1 MSIYHLDKIFNPESV
16 AVIGA
21 SDKIGSIGHA
31 VLRNLREGGCAAP
44 VFAVNIKQRS
54 VMGESAYPSVLDIP
68 QSIDLAVIATPLPTV
83 PDIIKECVAAGVGGA
98 IVISAGGKE
107 IGAEGRLLETRI
119 RQAAERGSLRIV
131 GPNCLGVICTGSRL
145 NASFANHMALPGKL
159 AFVSQSGAICTAVLD
174 LALKQK
180 IGFSHFLSIGSMLDV
195 DFGDLINYLG
205 DDPAVQ
211 SIVLYVESLS
221 NVRKFMSAARAV
233 SRIKPIVVLK
243 SGRSPAGA
251 RAAASHTG
259 ALAGEDAVHDA
270 AFKRAGIVRIN
281 TIAELF
287 DCAELMAKQPRP
299 PGSGLAVITN
309 AGGPGV
315 MAVDALVMQGLEPV
329 PLTTETLKALDGILP
344 RHWSH
349 GNPIDILG
357 DASPERYR
365 EVLKVCLTAPEI
377 QALLVMLTPQS
388 MTDPTGVAMALVEVL
403 REKPV
408 SIFTVWMGGGDVE
421 AGRTLFNASGIPTYE
436 TPERAV
442 TAFVSMVSYQRN
454 LELLQQV
461 PPKLPRALAFDRATV
476 ERMVSEALQR
486 GERFLP
492 EFESKAL
499 LAAYGIPVN
508 RGEVARSPEEA
519 VHLAAKI
526 GYPLAMKIYS
536 PDVVH
541 KSDVDGIRLNLS
553 HAGDVRMAFE
563 SIMASV
569 RTHNPGARLPGVTL
583 QPMLKPPD
591 YELILGSKR
600 DSHFGPVI
608 LFGMGGIMAEIL
620 RDHAIALPPLNRLL
634 ARRLIESTRVS
645 QLLRGYRN
653 RPAANL
659 EVLEEILLRLS
670 QLVTDIPEI
679 AELDI
684 NPLFLTEDKACAV
697 DARVILEPS
706 ELPSPLHLVISPYPN
721 QYEAE
726 VVTTGGLKVLI
737 RPIKPED
744 APLLVDLFQTL
755 SFRSIYQRFFSPL
768 KSLSR
773 EMLARFTQIDYDRD
787 VALVAMEESEG
798 GEKMLGVARLISDP
812 DCTRAEFAVLVGDP
826 WQGQG
831 VGAEL
836 MQRLIAVARERRFA
850 FLTGAALAE
859 NTTMLTLARK
869 LGFTVTAGAGAGDYQ
884 MSINLNETGNE
895 G

>member
-21 SDKIGSIGHA
+21 SEKIGSIGHA

-54 VMGESAYPSVLDIP
+54 VMGQSAYPSVLDIP
-68 QSIDLAVIATPLPTV
+68 RSIDLAVIATPLPTV
-83 PDIIKECVAAGVGGA
+83 PELIKQCVAAGVGGA

-107 IGAEGRLLETRI
+107 IGEEGRLLETRI
-119 RQAAERGSLRIV
+119 QKEAERGSLRIV

-174 LALKQK
+174 LSLKQK

-233 SRIKPIVVLK
+233 SRIKPVVVLK

-270 AFKRAGIVRIN
+270 AFQRAGIVRIN

-315 MAVDALVMQGLEPV
+315 MAVDALVMQGVEPV
-329 PLTTETLKALDGILP
+329 PLSAETLTALDRILP

-377 QALLVMLTPQS
+377 QALLVLLTPQA

-421 AGRTLFNASGIPTYE
+421 AGRTLFNESGIPSYE

-461 PPKLPRALAFDRATV
+461 PPKFPRALAFDRATV
-476 ERMVSEALQR
+476 ERMVSESLQR
-486 GERFLP
+486 GQRFLP

-508 RGEVARSPEEA
+508 RGEVARSREEA
-519 VHLAAKI
+519 VHLAVEI

-553 HAGDVRMAFE
+553 HAGDVRMAFD

-569 RTHNPGARLPGVTL
+569 RTHNPGARLSGVTL

-620 RDHAIALPPLNRLL
+620 RDQAIALPPLNRLL

-645 QLLRGYRN
+645 RLLRGYRN

-744 APLLVDLFQTL
+744 APLLADLFHTL

-787 VALVAMEESEG
+787 VALVAMEDSEG

-836 MQRLIAVARERRFA
+836 MQRLLSIARERSFA
-850 FLTGAALAE
+850 FLTGSALAD
-859 NTTMLTLARK
+859 NTTMLTLAR
-869 LGFTVTAGAGAGDYQ
+869 
-884 MSINLNETGNE
+884 
-895 G
+895 

>member
-54 VMGESAYPSVLDIP
+54 VMGQSAYPSVLDIP

-83 PDIIKECVAAGVGGA
+83 PELIKECVAAGVGGA

-107 IGAEGRLLETRI
+107 IGEEGRLLETRI
-119 RQAAERGSLRIV
+119 RQEAERGSLRIV

-174 LALKQK
+174 LSLKQK

-211 SIVLYVESLS
+211 SIVLYVESLT

-315 MAVDALVMQGLEPV
+315 MAVDALVMQGVEPV
-329 PLTTETLKALDGILP
+329 PLSAETLQALDGILP

-377 QALLVMLTPQS
+377 QALLVMLTPQA

-421 AGRTLFNASGIPTYE
+421 AGRALFNAVGH
-436 TPERAV
+436 PELRDAGTGRHRFCV
-442 TAFVSMVSYQRN
+442 
-454 LELLQQV
+454 
-461 PPKLPRALAFDRATV
+461 D
-476 ERMVSEALQR
+476 
-486 GERFLP
+486 GFLP
-492 EFESKAL
+492 EEPGTAPASSPQ
-499 LAAYGIPVN
+499 IP
-508 RGEVARSPEEA
+508 
-519 VHLAAKI
+519 
-526 GYPLAMKIYS
+526 
-536 PDVVH
+536 
-541 KSDVDGIRLNLS
+541 
-553 HAGDVRMAFE
+553 
-563 SIMASV
+563 AS
-569 RTHNPGARLPGVTL
+569 
-583 QPMLKPPD
+583 
-591 YELILGSKR
+591 S
-600 DSHFGPVI
+600 
-608 LFGMGGIMAEIL
+608 
-620 RDHAIALPPLNRLL
+620 
-634 ARRLIESTRVS
+634 
-645 QLLRGYRN
+645 
-653 RPAANL
+653 
-659 EVLEEILLRLS
+659 
-670 QLVTDIPEI
+670 
-679 AELDI
+679 
-684 NPLFLTEDKACAV
+684 
-697 DARVILEPS
+697 
-706 ELPSPLHLVISPYPN
+706 
-721 QYEAE
+721 
-726 VVTTGGLKVLI
+726 GL
-737 RPIKPED
+737 
-744 APLLVDLFQTL
+744 
-755 SFRSIYQRFFSPL
+755 
-768 KSLSR
+768 
-773 EMLARFTQIDYDRD
+773 
-787 VALVAMEESEG
+787 
-798 GEKMLGVARLISDP
+798 
-812 DCTRAEFAVLVGDP
+812 
-826 WQGQG
+826 
-831 VGAEL
+831 
-836 MQRLIAVARERRFA
+836 
-850 FLTGAALAE
+850 
-859 NTTMLTLARK
+859 
-869 LGFTVTAGAGAGDYQ
+869 
-884 MSINLNETGNE
+884 
-895 G
+895 